1 MSAQGSVRAVVGGIR
16 GALLIGGVLAVVVG
30 ILILVWP
37 GKTAMVVAGIIAAW
51 AVAAGVVNIAIG
63 LLSRTAG
70 SWARVGHIALGSI
83 FVIGGVVAF
92 TNLGLAAE
100 TLATFL
106 GALVGILWIVEGV
119 VALTTLRGTRSRG
132 WTIAFAVLSLVA
144 GVVILFAP
152 IWGALVLWLWMGV
165 SLILLGVIQ
174 IVRAARLRTR

>member
-1 MSAQGSVRAVVGGIR
+1 MSAQATTRAVVGGIR

-37 GKTAMVVAGIIAAW
+37 GKTAMVVAGIIATW
-51 AVAAGVVNIAIG
+51 AVIGGIVNIAIG

-70 SWARVGHIALGSI
+70 SWSRVGHIALGAI
-83 FVIGGVVAF
+83 FVIAGVVAF
-92 TNLGLAAE
+92 SNLGLAAE

-106 GALVGILWIVEGV
+106 GALVGILWIIEGV
-119 VALTTLRGTRSRG
+119 VALSSLRGSRARG
-132 WTIAFAVLSLVA
+132 WTIAFGVLSLIA

-152 IWGALVLWLWMGV
+152 VWGALVLWLWMGI
-165 SLILLGVIQ
+165 SLILLGVVQ